1 MCYYSKHFCQFSLA
15 ARHGIAVA
23 ALGMLSIIATDE
35 IWALGKRDKH
45 LNRKS
50 VRDPHSKVL
59 GPTSS
64 KDLY

>member
-1 MCYYSKHFCQFSLA
+1 MY
-15 ARHGIAVA
+15 GIAVA

-50 VRDPHSKVL
+50 VRDPRSKFL